1 MFKKFRKMRYL
12 FLLLTLCC
20 GLPASSQTYYGGNEF
35 GITAG
40 GTQYFGDLNNHYGF
54 QNIRPAVGAFARFH
68 LTPYIALRTNILYT
82 QVGYSDSYNSNEFE
96 RLRNL
101 SFKSNVLEASAMA
114 EFNFFR
120 YATGE
125 INSRF
130 TPYLTGGV
138 GVFKFDPYAEVNGGT
153 YKLRDLGTEGQN
165 AGYSD
170 RKYSGYSV
178 CFPVGMGIKY
188 WLRPGLNL
196 GIELADRLTL
206 TDYLDDVSATY
217 VGTAAFPNADPLVPN
232 PAYLLQDR
240 SREVS
245 PVALGREGKQR
256 GNTTTFD
263 QYFVFAI
270 NLSIQ
275 LKSYRCPNYLKGGY
289 YLY

>member
-1 MFKKFRKMRYL
+1 MRYL
-12 FLLLTLCC
+12 FLLLTLC
-20 GLPASSQTYYGGNEF
+20 GLKASGQSYYGGNEF
-35 GITAG
+35 GVTAG
-40 GTQYFGDLNNHYGF
+40 GSQYFGDLNNHYGF
-54 QNIRPAVGAFARFH
+54 RYIRPAVGAFARFH
-68 LTPYIALRTNILYT
+68 LTPYIALRTNLLYT
-82 QVGYSDSYNSNEFE
+82 KVGYSDSYNSNAFE
-96 RLRNL
+96 KLRNL
-101 SFKSNVLEASAMA
+101 SFKSNIIEVSAQA

-125 INSRF
+125 LGSRF

-138 GVFKFDPYAEVNGGT
+138 GVFSFDPYAEVNGGS
-153 YKLRDLGTEGQN
+153 YRLRELGTEGQR
-165 AGYSD
+165 AGYDD
-170 RKYSGYSV
+170 RKYGRFSV

-196 GIELADRLTL
+196 GIEVADRLTL

-217 VGTAAFPNADPLVPN
+217 VGAENFPNVDPLVPN

-245 PVALGREGKQR
+245 PMPLGRAGKQR

-263 QYFVFAI
+263 QYLVFAI

-275 LKSYRCPNYLKGGY
+275 LKSYRCPNYLKEGY
-289 YLY
+289 YMY